1 MSRNFAIQRQSH
13 HAFSGVACDQTIE
26 QTVNRDAKT
35 KGGLIG
41 FTLNHGA
48 VHRWLLSQSERAAIT
63 KQCKSLAGMECKP
76 RYDLTT
82 LVKKCY
88 ILIFRARKYFSLVT
102 KKAT

>member
-13 HAFSGVACDQTIE
+13 HGFSAVACDQTIE

-41 FTLNHGA
+41 FSLNRAA

-63 KQCKSLAGMECKP
+63 SQCKSLAGMVWP
-76 RYDLTT
+76 NNT
-82 LVKKCY
+82 
-88 ILIFRARKYFSLVT
+88 RKIKIAHS
-102 KKAT
+102 